1 MRAKSLLIL
10 HIFCTFILKSQNGT
24 SFQYM
29 DSLIE
34 KVIRF
39 TEINQS
45 NKNLM
50 TYSIQLTANET
61 PQSIKNM
68 KNKYKSLFP
77 NETTDKIFEPPYF
90 KLITGDY
97 LDKKEAEKKLKLIQ
111 PKFKSAFIL
120 KREINIEDL
129 LLK

>member
-45 NKNLM
+45 NKTLI

-68 KNKYKSLFP
+68 KNQYQLQ
-77 NETTDKIFEPPYF
+77 NE
-90 KLITGDY
+90 LH
-97 LDKKEAEKKLKLIQ
+97 Q
-111 PKFKSAFIL
+111 MM
-120 KREINIEDL
+120 
-129 LLK
+129 